1 MSWQGFNSLS
11 AGFISLLASV
21 SSAAL
26 HFLQPLWL
34 QHDNICLLSKTMSR
48 VRASLRL
55 RSVTRRRNTD
65 FISTDKESV
74 CFFSPAKSGPRR
86 PPPHWACDRPR
97 GPDPA
102 SSQFSCAF
110 VGSFP
115 LISWPSCMAS
125 FFPPSCP
132 SPSLLY
138 LLDPCLETL
147 TSPRRCFP
155 GSSHAALGYLSP

>member
-1 MSWQGFNSLS
+1 MTIFACSQ
-11 AGFISLLASV
+11 
-21 SSAAL
+21 
-26 HFLQPLWL
+26 
-34 QHDNICLLSKTMSR
+34 TMSR

-65 FISTDKESV
+65 FISIDKESV

-115 LISWPSCMAS
+115 LISWPSCVTS

-132 SPSLLY
+132 SPSLLD
-138 LLDPCLETL
+138 LPAPCLETL

-155 GSSHAALGYLSP
+155 GSTHTAPGYLCIRVCECMKGLWEMWPSQSSLILR